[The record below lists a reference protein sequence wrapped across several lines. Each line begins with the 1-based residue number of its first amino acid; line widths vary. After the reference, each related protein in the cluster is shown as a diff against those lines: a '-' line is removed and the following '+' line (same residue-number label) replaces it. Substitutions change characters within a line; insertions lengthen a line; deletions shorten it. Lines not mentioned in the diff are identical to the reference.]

1 MPRSSRTCENLGTRL
16 SSDAEIRNGNHTSTT
31 GIYSSLCSYPSF
43 HSARAGERGNIYSW
57 PTQLQLKFLQPQ
69 AQRPKIW
76 AEVVRYGASSSHTV
90 FSSPA
95 VRAPFVGLVVPFAT
109 IGARW
114 VTFLFFFYYVQK
126 GQIER
131 AEKHSGPAK
140 KNKNKCCKYWV
151 ALKYMHL

>member
-1 MPRSSRTCENLGTRL
+1 MRRLGMGIIQVL
-16 SSDAEIRNGNHTSTT
+16 HA

-69 AQRPKIW
+69 ALRPKIW
-76 AEVVRYGASSSHTV
+76 AEVVRYCASSSHTV

-114 VTFLFFFYYVQK
+114 VTFLFFFYYVQSCAK
-126 GQIER
+126 GQMKLELKNIVDLQ
-131 AEKHSGPAK
+131 K
-140 KNKNKCCKYWV
+140 KNAVNAELHWNTCIYSVWI
-151 ALKYMHL
+151 YTSNS